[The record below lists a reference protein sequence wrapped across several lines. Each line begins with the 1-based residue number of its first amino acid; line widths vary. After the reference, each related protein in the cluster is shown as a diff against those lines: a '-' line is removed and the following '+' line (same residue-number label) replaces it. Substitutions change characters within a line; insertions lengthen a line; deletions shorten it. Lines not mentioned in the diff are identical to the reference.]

1 MADIT
6 LDGLD
11 FDVADFVGEDGLGHV
26 QVLPATT
33 GASGAAYPAEA
44 RFPNRVFRAALNQLG
59 QGLYSTSTS
68 SVAIGT
74 GSKSFTLATSVQITD
89 GAFVLITDQANDANF
104 MYGQVTSVVGLVYT
118 VNVTA
123 TGGSGTIAAWN
134 FQVSGVRGADGTV
147 ADGDKGDITVSGGGG
162 TWTIDNGVVTEAK
175 QLLADNTTNDA
186 TTGRHGY
193 LKKLSNDATQFMN
206 GVGNWAVPST
216 LVVPHRSDGT
226 NYPPANLIGAASST
240 LAAAADFIYVVP
252 FIVPNTGTYTRISV
266 HVQAA
271 GSNNMRLGIYSDTNG
286 VPNALVLDA
295 GTVSVASTGQKN
307 ITISQSLSAGVYW
320 LAFLAQSGGT
330 SIFAAPAAGVNNIL
344 GMSDSSTPIGALR
357 RSFTYGALP
366 NPFGTAPTAI
376 GSVSPWIVLLR

>member
-59 QGLYSTSTS
+59 QGLFSTSTS

-118 VNVTA
+118 VNVTT

-134 FQVSGVRGADGTV
+134 FQVSGVRGADGSV
-147 ADGDKGDITVSGGGG
+147 SDGDKGDIVVSGSGL
-162 TWTIDNGVVTEAK
+162 TWTIDNGVITRAKLDNTAREIDSTALIPSSVNTQDYTVGYYNETITLTGGDMQSAAGTGTVELYLSPDTTSAAGTIITGGSFSVSTTVDENIFTAANTVTAGTPRWVIAKVTAATGLQNVAINVTE
-175 QLLADNTTNDA
+175 
-186 TTGRHGY
+186 
-193 LKKLSNDATQFMN
+193 
-206 GVGNWAVPST
+206 
-216 LVVPHRSDGT
+216 
-226 NYPPANLIGAASST
+226 
-240 LAAAADFIYVVP
+240 
-252 FIVPNTGTYTRISV
+252 
-266 HVQAA
+266 
-271 GSNNMRLGIYSDTNG
+271 
-286 VPNALVLDA
+286 
-295 GTVSVASTGQKN
+295 
-307 ITISQSLSAGVYW
+307 
-320 LAFLAQSGGT
+320 
-330 SIFAAPAAGVNNIL
+330 
-344 GMSDSSTPIGALR
+344 R
-357 RSFTYGALP
+357 R
-366 NPFGTAPTAI
+366 
-376 GSVSPWIVLLR
+376 

>member
-89 GAFVLITDQANDANF
+89 GAFVLVTDQTNDANY

-134 FQVSGVRGADGTV
+134 FQVSGVRGVDGTV
-147 ADGDKGDITVSGGGG
+147 ADGDKGDITVSSGG
-162 TWTIDNGVVTEAK
+162 TVWTIDNDAVTTAK
-175 QLLADNTTNDA
+175 ILNGNVTVAKLAGGDL
-186 TTGRHGY
+186 TGKGY
-193 LKKLSNDATQFMN
+193 
-206 GVGNWAVPST
+206 
-216 LVVPHRSDGT
+216 
-226 NYPPANLIGAASST
+226 SST
-240 LAAAADFIYVVP
+240 SY
-252 FIVPNTGTYTRISV
+252 
-266 HVQAA
+266 
-271 GSNNMRLGIYSDTNG
+271 
-286 VPNALVLDA
+286 DA
-295 GTVSVASTGQKN
+295 GTKSSGTFTPDAANGNLQRAVNGGAHTLAPPSTDTTLIVQYTNNG
-307 ITISQSLSAGVYW
+307 SAG
-320 LAFLAQSGGT
+320 AITTSGFTKVDG
-330 SIFAAPAAGVNNIL
+330 
-344 GMSDSSTPIGALR
+344 
-357 RSFTYGALP
+357 SFTTTNGDDFLCYIARVNSFTHL
-366 NPFGTAPTAI
+366 N
-376 GSVSPWIVLLR
+376 IVAMQ

>member
-89 GAFVLITDQANDANF
+89 GAFVLVTDQANDANY

-134 FQVSGVRGADGTV
+134 FQVSGVRGVDGTV
-147 ADGDKGDITVSGGGG
+147 ADGDKGDITVSSSG
-162 TWTIDNGVVTEAK
+162 TVWTIDSGVVDR
-175 QLLADNTTNDA
+175 DNLTTAAREIDSTALIPSNMAVGEYIVGYYNETLTIAAGDMQSA
-186 TTGRHGY
+186 AGTGTIDLY
-193 LKKLSNDATQFMN
+193 L
-206 GVGNWAVPST
+206 ST
-216 LVVPHRSDGT
+216 DGT
-226 NYPPANLIGAASST
+226 VAGGTIITGGSFSVSTTVDENAFTAANTIT
-240 LAAAADFIYVVP
+240 
-252 FIVPNTGTYTRISV
+252 
-266 HVQAA
+266 
-271 GSNNMRLGIYSDTNG
+271 
-286 VPNALVLDA
+286 A
-295 GTVSVASTGQKN
+295 GTPRWVVADVTAATGLQN
-307 ITISQSLSAGVYW
+307 VVINVTE
-320 LAFLAQSGGT
+320 
-330 SIFAAPAAGVNNIL
+330 
-344 GMSDSSTPIGALR
+344 R
-357 RSFTYGALP
+357 R
-366 NPFGTAPTAI
+366 
-376 GSVSPWIVLLR
+376 